1 MPVLDWLGP
10 AVIALLLTGVQLMIV
25 ARHPEPASDEPDAQH
40 KPRYA
45 DLVRPSVVP
54 SLMAATLA
62 CCLAVLGW
70 APVQMRG
77 VGLVWG
83 SAALVLVSVD
93 ARTTWLPIRAS
104 HVTAAALIMATLI
117 TAIWAPDGARL
128 ALHALLGAAASGG
141 VFALLWWI
149 SRSIGFGD
157 VRLAAMA
164 GGLTGMWSMEL
175 WYTSLLAGSIA
186 AACWGVTVGLW
197 RRQRPSPLGK
207 AFAYGPGL
215 WLGPW
220 LGWAWLA
227 VAAR

>member
-1 MPVLDWLGP
+1 M
-10 AVIALLLTGVQLMIV
+10 
-25 ARHPEPASDEPDAQH
+25 
-40 KPRYA
+40 
-45 DLVRPSVVP
+45 
-54 SLMAATLA
+54 
-62 CCLAVLGW
+62 
-70 APVQMRG
+70 
-77 VGLVWG
+77 
-83 SAALVLVSVD
+83 
-93 ARTTWLPIRAS
+93 
-104 HVTAAALIMATLI
+104 
-117 TAIWAPDGARL
+117 
-128 ALHALLGAAASGG
+128 
-141 VFALLWWI
+141 FALLWWI

-186 AACWGVTVGLW
+186 AACWGVTVSLW
-197 RRQRPSPLGK
+197 RRRRPSPLGK